1 MREIVRRLT
10 REKLVEKVGLPP
22 KTESWLLEFSKPKTS
37 CFKYTTGE
45 ITR

>member
-1 MREIVRRLT
+1 MREIVRRIT

-22 KTESWLLEFSKPKTS
+22 KTESWLLGALKPKTS